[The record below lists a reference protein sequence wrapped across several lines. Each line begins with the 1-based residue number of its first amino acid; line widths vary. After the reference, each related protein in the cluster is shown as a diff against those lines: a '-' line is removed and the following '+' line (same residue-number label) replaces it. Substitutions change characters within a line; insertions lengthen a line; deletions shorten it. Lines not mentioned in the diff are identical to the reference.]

1 MVYLT
6 GDTHGD
12 FHKIVDFVERIGV
25 TKDDLIVILGDAGF
39 NFFGNVRDIVSK
51 ELVNNLGVPVFCIH
65 GNHEMR
71 PRHIGTYHLVP
82 FAGAMAYQEPEYK
95 NLYFGLDG
103 AVYNLQRTRCLV
115 MGGAY
120 SVDKY
125 ARLYRYLSFVVSN
138 GQDQP
143 FCTVDEAFHLAPK
156 VASFIKTNPS
166 KPGKKDYFDAIC
178 NRLQDEIHWWSDEQP
193 SGHDLSAAAQLLSSA
208 NANSSV
214 DCILSHTCPADYV
227 PIEAF
232 LGGINQ
238 ALVDDSTEQA
248 LQELK
253 NIKPNITWY
262 CGHCHIDKKR
272 DNVRFLMDDFLS
284 LDGKHYRS
292 DFGHSACH
300 NQV

>member
-1 MVYLT
+1 M
-6 GDTHGD
+6 
-12 FHKIVDFVERIGV
+12 
-25 TKDDLIVILGDAGF
+25 
-39 NFFGNVRDIVSK
+39 
-51 ELVNNLGVPVFCIH
+51 
-65 GNHEMR
+65 
-71 PRHIGTYHLVP
+71 
-82 FAGAMAYQEPEYK
+82 
-95 NLYFGLDG
+95 
-103 AVYNLQRTRCLV
+103 
-115 MGGAY
+115 
-120 SVDKY
+120 
-125 ARLYRYLSFVVSN
+125 
-138 GQDQP
+138 
-143 FCTVDEAFHLAPK
+143 DEAFHLAPK

-193 SGHDLSAAAQLLSSA
+193 TGHDLSAAAQLLSSA

-253 NIKPNITWY
+253 NIKPNIPWY
-262 CGHCHIDKKR
+262 CGHWHIDKKR